1 MVTNETWPGESRA
14 LCAQTAFDP
23 NIFFPPTGNTSH
35 LAKLTCGLCDVRD
48 NCLQYA
54 LENPELEGIWG
65 GLGDKRRIRLRME
78 LGIEHSNKCRCNQCY
93 ERQEAS

>member
-1 MVTNETWPGESRA
+1 MVNHERWPGESRA

-23 NIFFPPTGNTSH
+23 NIFFPPKGNTSH

-48 NCLQYA
+48 NCLQY
-54 LENPELEGIWG
+54 PELEGIWG
-65 GLGDKRRIRLRME
+65 GLSEKKRTRIRME